1 MVFRRN
7 PNPPETDWKPTPEE
21 WRVYTLCDGRRTE
34 EEVVRESGLGGEAY
48 AVLATLLKRGLIL
61 PVEGPKELCQK
72 LVTLLKTRLG
82 PKAEPF
88 TKRLEGCA
96 SRESLEE
103 EALRVALKIKLTLD
117 RKTGEELEKTIRQL
131 FH

>member
-21 WRVYTLCDGRRTE
+21 WRVYTLCDGKRTE
-34 EEVVRESGLGGEAY
+34 EEVVQESSLKEEGYLI
-48 AVLATLLKRGLIL
+48 LASLLKRGLIL
-61 PVEGPKELCQK
+61 PVEDPKQLCQK
-72 LVTLLKTRLG
+72 LVSLLKTRLG

-88 TKRLEGCA
+88 VTRLQGCQ

-103 EALRVALKIKLTLD
+103 EVLRVALKVKLTLD
-117 RKTGEELEKTIRQL
+117 RKTGEELEKAIRAL

>member
-34 EEVVRESGLGGEAY
+34 EEVVGESGLGDEAY
-48 AVLATLLKRGLIL
+48 VILAALLKRGLIL

-72 LVTLLKTRLG
+72 LVGLLKTRLG
-82 PKAEPF
+82 PKAAPF
-88 TKRLEGCA
+88 VTRLEGCQ

-103 EALRVALKIKLTLD
+103 EALRVALKVKLTLD
-117 RKTGEELEKTIRQL
+117 RKTGEELERAIRQL